1 MPSNMNRNQALHDL
15 LDPLHSLRVAIAD
28 REDMVKTQDMIKI
41 KAAVRQDSDR
51 ELACSLVAC
60 GAGIELVIRAIEN
73 NISDLTDRVVFLLEQ
88 IRD

>member
-1 MPSNMNRNQALHDL
+1 MNRNQALHDL

-28 REDMVKTQDMIKI
+28 REDMAKVQGMVEVEV
-41 KAAVRQDSDR
+41 AVLHDSDGDR
-51 ELACSLVAC
+51 ELVRSLVAC
-60 GAGIELVIRAIEN
+60 GAGIELVVRAIEK

>member
-41 KAAVRQDSDR
+41 KAAVRQDGDR